1 VTVTATGGRLS
12 TGVDGLDEVLH
23 GGLIPERGYLVTGA
37 PGTGKSILGLHWLS
51 AGAAA
56 GERALY
62 VNLEESEPDVRTNA
76 AALGFDLDGVSFLD
90 LAPGAESFLTD
101 DSYEVFPT
109 EEVEGDELRRGLRE
123 GIDEVDPDRV
133 FIDPVSHLRHLTAD
147 GYQFRKQVTAL
158 VEYLKQQGATVLF
171 SSQAVDDSEGSELQF
186 LSDGWLHMDTGDGGR
201 TVSVPK
207 FRGSGSERGPH
218 TLRITDAGM
227 AVYPELTP
235 GEVDGS
241 AASFEPLPAGVP
253 EVDQLLG
260 GGIERGTVT
269 VLSGPTGAGKTTL
282 GTQFMKEAAG
292 RGERSVVYTFEEAAG
307 TFRNR
312 SEAVN
317 IPVERMIERGSLAL
331 EEVPSFEYTPDQF
344 AAAVREEVERR
355 DARIVMIDG
364 IDGYRN
370 SVRVDEG
377 EVLRELHALG
387 RYLTNRG
394 VTVLLVD
401 TIDSVTGEFT
411 ATDSGVSYLADNIVF
426 LRYLEID
433 GELRKAIGVL
443 KKRMSDF
450 ERTLREFAI
459 TPYGIKVGEP
469 LTGLRGILQ
478 GTPDLVEG
486 GDAGSER

>member
-1 VTVTATGGRLS
+1 MASTGERLS

-62 VNLEESEPDVRTNA
+62 VNLEESEADIRANA
-76 AALGFDLDGVSFLD
+76 AALGFDLEGVSFLD

-147 GYQFRKQVTAL
+147 SYQFRKQVTAL
-158 VEYLKQQGATVLF
+158 VEYLKREGATVLF
-171 SSQAVDDSEGSELQF
+171 SSQSADDTGGSELQF

-201 TVSVPK
+201 TLSVPK
-207 FRGSGSERGPH
+207 FRGSDSERGPH
-218 TLRITDAGM
+218 TLRITGDGM

-235 GEVDGS
+235 GEADGS
-241 AASFEPLPAGVP
+241 AASYDVLPAGVP

-292 RGERSVVYTFEEAAG
+292 RGERSVVYMFEEAGG
-307 TFRNR
+307 TFRTR

-317 IPVERMIERGSLAL
+317 IPVERMVERGTLAL

-344 AAAVREEVERR
+344 AAVVREEVEQR

-370 SVRVDEG
+370 SIRVDEA

-401 TIDSVTGEFT
+401 TVDSVTGEFT

-426 LRYLEID
+426 LRYLEIN

-469 LTGLRGILQ
+469 LTGLRGILH
-478 GTPDLVEG
+478 GTPDLIEG
-486 GDAGSER
+486 GDAGSERER